1 MRDNRFVAEHR
12 GGSLTK
18 DQHRL
23 LVQWA
28 RKCSEHVISII
39 TTSVDPRLTH
49 ALLVSEEWENGDNT
63 VGAAREASVGAIAV
77 ARAYTNP
84 IDIAVARSVG
94 HAVATVHMS
103 DHCLHAAVYALK
115 AVQLAGRSV
124 DDEIEWQHA
133 QVPEEVRDLVY
144 ETMPAK
150 EKGL

>member
-1 MRDNRFVAEHR
+1 M
-12 GGSLTK
+12 SL
-18 DQHRL
+18 
-23 LVQWA
+23 
-28 RKCSEHVISII
+28 I
-39 TTSVDPRLTH
+39 TTSVDPRLTLAVH
-49 ALLVSEEWENGDNT
+49 VAEEYEHGSST

-115 AVQLAGRSV
+115 AVQLAGKSV

-133 QVPEEVRDLVY
+133 HVPEEVRDLVY

-150 EKGL
+150 EKGLKEYLWKVTFRTYCSRWVVGKGLKAV